1 MHNSCVRMFLV
12 VIMGKLTMNKMVV
25 VALGAMA
32 LVGCTSPKYNYAPTT
47 QSLSE
52 PPVGSV
58 NTSYVGD
65 ALLSQGVLAKYE
77 GIKVT
82 APARVSWG
90 YTVTPGNLKK
100 VGQDGKSEFY
110 MPTGM
115 AESANVQKAALAD
128 MWQALMVKEGT
139 RTLCVITVFSV
150 STCEDNMPIEKT
162 NLNISSSNNFQ
173 QTLLYNGRVGNK
185 INIGYRESSS
195 DMARPAFN
203 NDVEYDLSESK
214 VIGYKGAKI
223 EVLEATNQSIRYKV
237 ISNFR

>member
-1 MHNSCVRMFLV
+1 MKK
-12 VIMGKLTMNKMVV
+12 VIAL
-25 VALGAMA
+25 ALGA
-32 LVGCTSPKYNYAPTT
+32 LLLSGCTSPKYNYAPTT

-65 ALLSQGVLAKYE
+65 SLLSQGILAKYE

-82 APARVSWG
+82 APARVSWA

-115 AESANVQKAALAD
+115 ADSANVQKAALAD

-139 RTLCVITVFSV
+139 KTLCVITVFSV